1 MEIPKELIAKYRIDG
16 YAKII
21 LVQVDQGILI
31 KLVRKNF
38 NIALLQINRV

>member
-1 MEIPKELIAKYRIDG
+1 MEIPKELIAKYRIDESV
-16 YAKII
+16 KIT